1 MRALLLTALLVL
13 PLNASAEYMDAIE
26 VTINEDCTVAEYVG
40 IKNDFNEQWG
50 KANGYLAEIAT
61 PIQGQNLA
69 AVYWVGRAANAAAFG
84 KAWDTWRDA
93 LADPK
98 STASKLSARLT
109 KCSTNV
115 NRSGFDLQ

>member
-1 MRALLLTALLVL
+1 MRAFVVTALLVL
-13 PLNASAEYMDAIE
+13 PLNANAEYMDAIE
-26 VTINEDCTVAEYVG
+26 VTINEACTVAEYVA

-61 PIQGQNLA
+61 PIQSQNLSL
-69 AVYWVGRAANAAAFG
+69 VFWVGRAANAAAFG

-98 STASKLSARLT
+98 STASKLNARLT

-115 NRSGFDLQ
+115 NRSGFDLR

>member
-1 MRALLLTALLVL
+1 MRVFIVTALLVL
-13 PLNASAEYMDAIE
+13 PLIANAEYMDAIE
-26 VTINEDCTVAEYVG
+26 VTINDGCTVAEYVA
-40 IKNDFNEQWG
+40 IKSDFNEQWG

-61 PIQGQNLA
+61 PIQSQSLSS
-69 AVYWVGRAANAAAFG
+69 VFWVGRAANAAAFG

>member
-1 MRALLLTALLVL
+1 MRAFLVTALLVL
-13 PLNASAEYMDAIE
+13 PMNVGAEYMDAIE
-26 VTINEDCTVAEYVG
+26 ITINEGCTVDEYIA

-50 KANGYLAEIAT
+50 KANGYLAEVAT
-61 PIQGQNLA
+61 PVQSQSLTS
-69 AVYWVGRAANAAAFG
+69 VFWVGRTANAAAFG

-98 STASKLSARLT
+98 STASKLNARLT

-115 NRSGFDLQ
+115 QRSGFDLR

>member
-1 MRALLLTALLVL
+1 MRAFLVTALLVL
-13 PLNASAEYMDAIE
+13 PLNANAEYMDAIE
-26 VTINEDCTVAEYVG
+26 VTINEGCTVAEYVA

-61 PIQGQNLA
+61 PIQSQSLSS
-69 AVYWVGRAANAAAFG
+69 VFWVGRAANAAAFG

>member
-1 MRALLLTALLVL
+1 MRAFLVTALLVL
-13 PLNASAEYMDAIE
+13 PLNANAEYMDAIE
-26 VTINEDCTVAEYVG
+26 VTINEGCTVAEYVA

-50 KANGYLAEIAT
+50 TANGYLAEIAT
-61 PIQGQNLA
+61 PIQSQTLT

-84 KAWDTWRDA
+84 QAWDTWRDA

-98 STASKLSARLT
+98 STPSKLSARLT

-115 NRSGFDLQ
+115 NRSGFDLR